1 MRAARATAPP
11 YGVQTCRARPWVQ
24 VYDAEGFPEPR

>member
-11 YGVQTCRARPWVQ
+11 YRAYRGGDRPWVQ
-24 VYDAEGFPEPR
+24 VYDGDGFAEA